1 MRHLL
6 RKAALRQL
14 RCAATG
20 EAPQHTLRVG
30 QQLRRHAVCEARV
43 ALGAVGT
50 PGSTAR
56 VGSSVRRDLA
66 RDADSSKRVWRLAD
80 MSITNKFFYVFSQRS
95 FARAWRS
102 SGCADQI
109 VGYLLA
115 GEPKI
120 WVLFAKVN

>member
-43 ALGAVGT
+43 ALGGAVGT
-50 PGSTAR
+50 PGSAR
-56 VGSSVRRDLA
+56 VARSVLREFA

-80 MSITNKFFYVFSQRS
+80 MSITNMLFYVFSTTVVREGLAVVGVCRS
-95 FARAWRS
+95 DSWVS
-102 SGCADQI
+102 SRG
-109 VGYLLA
+109 
-115 GEPKI
+115 
-120 WVLFAKVN
+120 

>member
-80 MSITNKFFYVFSQRS
+80 MSITNMFFYVFSTTVVREGLAVVGVCRS
-95 FARAWRS
+95 DSWVS
-102 SGCADQI
+102 SRG
-109 VGYLLA
+109 
-115 GEPKI
+115 
-120 WVLFAKVN
+120 

>member
-6 RKAALRQL
+6 REAALRHLLRQL

-20 EAPQHTLRVG
+20 AAPQHTLRVG

-56 VGSSVRRDLA
+56 VGSSVRRGFA
-66 RDADSSKRVWRLAD
+66 RDADSSKRVWRLPD
-80 MSITNKFFYVFSQRS
+80 MSITNMFFYMF
-95 FARAWRS
+95 FH
-102 SGCADQI
+102 SGR
-109 VGYLLA
+109 
-115 GEPKI
+115 
-120 WVLFAKVN
+120 

>member
-56 VGSSVRRDLA
+56 VGSSVRRGFA

-80 MSITNKFFYVFSQRS
+80 MSITKMFFMFFHNGRARGLAVVGVCRS
-95 FARAWRS
+95 DSWV
-102 SGCADQI
+102 Q
-109 VGYLLA
+109 YLLA
-115 GEPKI
+115 G
-120 WVLFAKVN
+120 